1 MIIKRL
7 IPWVICS
14 VLGMPGVAIA
24 DVDFDIKGL
33 DDGLKDNVEVY
44 LDAISQNDRR
54 IDFRLQSR
62 VTDEAT
68 KALQALGYFD
78 PNITF
83 SIEDQQ
89 SDTDATVVLNIDPGK
104 PVIISDVDIQML
116 GGASSDPA
124 FKTLL
129 ETAPQKGDV
138 LNQGQ
143 YDALK
148 SSIQSLAVRRGYFDA
163 EYSLAKLEVAPGL
176 HKAFIRLHFDSGV
189 RYRFG
194 PTIYHNSQIN
204 EDRLDSMMAFKEGD
218 PYLVS
223 DLGAFNQAL
232 SNTGWFSSVLV
243 EAGLDDLRDGR
254 VPIAVSLDPAPRNQ
268 FETGIGYSTDT
279 GPRVKIGWRKPW
291 FNSRGHSLNTD
302 LYVSKPKQTLES
314 TYKIPLEDVERE
326 YYQVQLGLE
335 NLDNNDTKSLEWTS
349 SISRH
354 WKYDTGWQR
363 SLYLRWLYSDYTQGA
378 VSNESNLIL
387 PGINFSRVR
396 SRGGA
401 MPYWGD
407 KQSITF
413 EAGDPALLSDIRL
426 FRMIGQ
432 TAWIRSANDDN
443 RFLFRANA
451 GGVFTSEFE
460 RVPPSLRFF
469 AGGDNSIRGYSYE
482 SISPKD
488 NNGNLEGGSY
498 MATGSLEYNYRV
510 TGNWWAAV
518 FTDAGDAWTT
528 SDPEWKTSVGVG
540 VRWESPVGPIRLDL
554 AHGFE
559 NKDDDFMI
567 HFSLGPEL

>member
-7 IPWVICS
+7 IPWVICG
-14 VLGMPGVAIA
+14 VLGVPGVAIA

-33 DDGLKDNVEVY
+33 DDALKDNVDVY

-62 VTDEAT
+62 VTDEAN
-68 KALQALGYFD
+68 KALQALGYFN
-78 PNITF
+78 PVIKFTVENKK
-83 SIEDQQ
+83 

-104 PVIISDVDIQML
+104 PTIISDVDVTL
-116 GGASSDPA
+116 TGGAATDPA

-163 EYSLAKLEVAPGL
+163 EYTLAKLEVAPGL
-176 HKAFIRLHFDSGV
+176 NKAFIRLHFDSGA
-189 RYRFG
+189 RYHFG

-204 EDRLDSMMAFKEGD
+204 EDRLSSMMTYKEGD

-243 EAGLDDLRDGR
+243 EAGLDDLRNDR

-314 TYKIPLEDVERE
+314 TYKIPLEDVLRE
-326 YYQVQLGLE
+326 YYQVQVGLE
-335 NLDNNDTKSLEWTS
+335 NLDNNDTKSFELTS

-363 SLYLRWLYSDYTQGA
+363 SVYLRWLYSDYTQG
-378 VSNESNLIL
+378 VTSDESNLIL

-413 EAGDPALLSDIRL
+413 EAGDPLLLSDISL
-426 FRMIGQ
+426 FRVIGQ
-432 TAWIRSANDDN
+432 TAWIRSANENN
-443 RFLFRANA
+443 RFLVRANA

-488 NNGNLEGGSY
+488 SSGKLEGGSY
-498 MATGSLEYNYRV
+498 MATGTLEYNYRV

-518 FTDAGDAWTT
+518 FTDAGDAWTS
-528 SDPEWKTSVGVG
+528 SDPQWKTSVGVG
-540 VRWESPVGPIRLDL
+540 VRWESPVGPIRFDV

-559 NKDDDFMI
+559 NTDDDFMI

>member
-1 MIIKRL
+1 MIKRL
-7 IPWVICS
+7 IPWVICG
-14 VLGMPGVAIA
+14 VLGVPGVAIA
-24 DVDFDIKGL
+24 DVDFKIKGL
-33 DDGLKDNVEVY
+33 DDALKDNVEVY
-44 LDAISQNDRR
+44 LDAISDNDRR
-54 IDFRLQSR
+54 VDFRLQSR

-78 PNITF
+78 PVIKF
-83 SIEDQQ
+83 SVEDKK

-104 PVIISDVDIQML
+104 PVIISDVDVKLI
-116 GGASSDPA
+116 GGAATDPA

-129 ETAPQKGDV
+129 QTAPMKGDV

-163 EYSLAKLEVAPGL
+163 EYTLAKLEVAPGL
-176 HKAFIRLHFDSGV
+176 HQAFIRLHFDSGA
-189 RYRFG
+189 RYHFG

-204 EDRLDSMMAFKEGD
+204 EDRLDSMMTYKEGD

-223 DLGAFNQAL
+223 DLGAFNQSL

-243 EAGLDDLRDGR
+243 EAGLDDLRDDR
-254 VPIAVSLDPAPRNQ
+254 VPISVSLEPAPRNQ

-314 TYKIPLEDVERE
+314 TYKIPLEDVLRE
-326 YYQVQLGLE
+326 YYQVQVGLE
-335 NLDNNDTKSLEWTS
+335 NLDNNDTQSFEFTS

-363 SLYLRWLYSDYTQGA
+363 SLYVRWLYSDYTQGS
-378 VSNESNLIL
+378 VSDESNLIL

-401 MPYWGD
+401 MPSWGD

-413 EAGDPALLSDIRL
+413 EAGDPALLSDISL
-426 FRMIGQ
+426 FRVIGQ
-432 TAWIRSANDDN
+432 TAWIRSLNNDN

-451 GGVFTSEFE
+451 GGVFTDEFE

-488 NNGNLEGGSY
+488 DEGKLEGGSY
-498 MATGSLEYNYRV
+498 LATGSLEYNYRV
-510 TGNWWAAV
+510 SGNWWAAI

-528 SDPEWKTSVGVG
+528 SDPEWKTSAGVG
-540 VRWESPVGPIRLDL
+540 VRWESPVGPIRLDV

-559 NKDDDFMI
+559 NTDDDFMI

>member
-1 MIIKRL
+1 MIKRL
-7 IPWVICS
+7 IPWVICG
-14 VLGMPGVAIA
+14 VLGVPGVAIA

-33 DDGLKDNVEVY
+33 DDALKDNVDVY

-62 VTDEAT
+62 VTDEAN
-68 KALQALGYFD
+68 KALQALGYFN
-78 PNITF
+78 PVIKFTVENKK
-83 SIEDQQ
+83 

-104 PVIISDVDIQML
+104 PTIISDVDVTL
-116 GGASSDPA
+116 TGGAATDPA

-163 EYSLAKLEVAPGL
+163 EYTLAKLEVAPGL
-176 HKAFIRLHFDSGV
+176 NKAFIRLHFDSGA
-189 RYRFG
+189 RYHFG

-204 EDRLDSMMAFKEGD
+204 EDRLSSMMTYKEGD

-243 EAGLDDLRDGR
+243 EAGLDDLRNDR

-314 TYKIPLEDVERE
+314 TYKIPLEDVLRE
-326 YYQVQLGLE
+326 YYQVQVGLE
-335 NLDNNDTKSLEWTS
+335 NLDNNDTKSFELTS

-363 SLYLRWLYSDYTQGA
+363 SVYLRWLYSDYTQG
-378 VSNESNLIL
+378 VTSDESNLIL

-413 EAGDPALLSDIRL
+413 EAGDPLLLSDISL
-426 FRMIGQ
+426 FRVIGQ
-432 TAWIRSANDDN
+432 TAWIRSANENN
-443 RFLFRANA
+443 RFLVRANA

-488 NNGNLEGGSY
+488 SSGKLEGGSY
-498 MATGSLEYNYRV
+498 MATGTLEYNYRV

-518 FTDAGDAWTT
+518 FTDAGDAWTS
-528 SDPEWKTSVGVG
+528 SDPQWKTSVGVG
-540 VRWESPVGPIRLDL
+540 VRWESPVGPIRFDV

-559 NKDDDFMI
+559 NTDDDFMI

>member
-540 VRWESPVGPIRLDL
+540 VRWESPVGPIRLD
-554 AHGFE
+554 
-559 NKDDDFMI
+559 
-567 HFSLGPEL
+567 

>member
-1 MIIKRL
+1 MIKRL